1 MSIFEILQLLGWL
14 AVGLLLIIFALTAGF
29 DFGAG
34 IVLPFMGKNDMER
47 RAIVN
52 TVGPTWD
59 GNQVWLITAGGAI
72 FAIWPR
78 AYAASFSGFYLAFL
92 AVLWALFLRPVSFE
106 YRSKLHS
113 QRWRTFWDWALFCGS
128 IVPVLL
134 MGVAVGNLF
143 VGVPFQFDAASL
155 RFFYGPTMS
164 DAHAFANLLGLLNP
178 FSLFCGIVAVVMMV
192 MHGSAYLALRNEGAI
207 HTRAKIMIR
216 LSALL
221 LIVLFA
227 IGGFW
232 IANISGMHWYASSGS
247 PMLHP
252 LTNNVL
258 VSKGAW
264 LQNYGLHPWML
275 IAPALGFLGAL
286 CAFFLSKKDHSVT
299 TLIATGTS
307 LFGVIATFGLS
318 LFPFIMP
325 SSIKPE
331 QSLLVW
337 NASSSQL
344 SLTGILIAAVVMIP
358 IIFYYTNFVYRKMW
372 GRTKMSVER
381 VQQEQHVLY

>member
-92 AVLWALFLRPVSFE
+92 VVLWALFLRPVSFE

-113 QRWRTFWDWALFCGS
+113 QRWRTFWDWALFFGS
-128 IVPVLL
+128 IMPVLL

-143 VGVPFQFDAASL
+143 LGVPFQFDAISL

-164 DAHAFANLLGLLNP
+164 DAHAFTNLLGLVNP
-178 FSLFCGIVAVVMMV
+178 FALLCGIVAVVMVV
-192 MHGSAYLALRNEGAI
+192 MHGSAYLALRNEGVI
-207 HTRAKIMIR
+207 HMRAKIMTR

-232 IANISGMHWYASSGS
+232 IANINGMHWYASSGS

-275 IAPALGFLGAL
+275 IAPGLGFLGAF
-286 CAFFLSKKDHSVT
+286 CAFFFSKKDHSIT
-299 TLIATGTS
+299 TLIATGVS
-307 LFGVIATFGLS
+307 SFGIIATFGLS

-325 SSIKPE
+325 SSTNPE
-331 QSLLVW
+331 QSLLIW

-344 SLTGILIAAVVMIP
+344 SLTGILIAAIIMIP
-358 IIFYYTNFVYRKMW
+358 CIFYYTNFVYRKMW
-372 GRTKMSVER
+372 GRAKMSVER